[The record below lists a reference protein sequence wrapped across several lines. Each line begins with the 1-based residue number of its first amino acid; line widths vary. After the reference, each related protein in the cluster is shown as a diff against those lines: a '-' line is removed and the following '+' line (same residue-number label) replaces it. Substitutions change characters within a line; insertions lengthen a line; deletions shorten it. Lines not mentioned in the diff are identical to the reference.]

1 MGSQAAYEVLNQD
14 QHAPAC
20 HQAEEKRHVP
30 QQARKRTKHEISRD
44 KSISLIKDATTD
56 LFIERGYH
64 NCHIEAIARALG
76 MTKGAVYHYFA
87 SKDEIILSL
96 LQDIDT
102 RIFEAL
108 DRVEGNSTPT
118 ATQRLLAFL
127 HAQAAYAVQNPK
139 AFTML
144 VLCSFSFAGDDSPVA
159 ECVRAIFERQETI
172 IGEILAEGVASAE
185 FARDIVPATLAR
197 SIVGAYAGNVVAWQ
211 RSGFD
216 PAVGRALVAELRAM
230 ILARIRTT

>member
-1 MGSQAAYEVLNQD
+1 M
-14 QHAPAC
+14 
-20 HQAEEKRHVP
+20 P
-30 QQARKRTKHEISRD
+30 QQAKKRTKHEVSRD
-44 KSISLIKDATTD
+44 KTISLIKDATTD
-56 LFIERGYH
+56 LFVERGYH

-87 SKDEIILSL
+87 SKDEIILAL

-102 RIFEAL
+102 RILAGLE
-108 DRVEGNSTPT
+108 RKEGNATTT

-144 VLCSFSFAGDDSPVA
+144 VLCSFSFAGADSPIA
-159 ECVRAIFERQETI
+159 EQVRTIFKRQEKI
-172 IGEILAEGVASAE
+172 IEEILTEGVASGE
-185 FARDIVPATLAR
+185 FSRDIVPATSALG
-197 SIVGAYAGNVVAWQ
+197 IVGAYGGNVVAWQ

-216 PAVGRALVAELRAM
+216 PAVGRALVVEMRAM
-230 ILARIRTT
+230 ILARIRPA

>member
-1 MGSQAAYEVLNQD
+1 M
-14 QHAPAC
+14 
-20 HQAEEKRHVP
+20 P
-30 QQARKRTKHEISRD
+30 QQPKKRTKHEVSRD
-44 KSISLIKDATTD
+44 KTIGLIKDATTD
-56 LFIERGYH
+56 LFVERGYH

-87 SKDEIILSL
+87 SKDEIILAL

-102 RIFEAL
+102 RILAGLERTEDKSA
-108 DRVEGNSTPT
+108 TT

-144 VLCSFSFAGDDSPVA
+144 VLCSFSFASSDSPIA
-159 ECVRAIFERQETI
+159 EQVRTIFKRQELI
-172 IGEILAEGVASAE
+172 IEDILAEGVASGE
-185 FARDIVPATLAR
+185 FSCDIDPATSALG
-197 SIVGAYAGNVVAWQ
+197 IVGAYGGNTVAWQ

-216 PAVGRALVAELRAM
+216 PAVGRALVDEMRAM
-230 ILARIRTT
+230 ILARIRPT